1 MEFVSHPL
9 IKPKTVERRS
19 YQLALAASAL
29 LKNTLVV
36 LPTGLG
42 KTVVALLVIASRLHK
57 LEGKILFLA
66 PTKPLVEQHA
76 FFLKRTLNINEDEII
91 SFTGEIPPEKRQR
104 MYEKAKVVVSTP
116 QVIENDII
124 SGKLSLKD
132 FVLAIFD
139 EAHRAVGNYSYVF
152 IAKRFV
158 EESKNPLILAITAS
172 PGSDP
177 ERIREVVKN
186 LFIENIEIRTEY
198 DPDVRKYIAEK
209 KIEWVKVDMPEELE
223 KAKEAFE
230 KVIEIRLKRLERL
243 GFDVEFS
250 SKKELLTLQELVQ
263 AQAVESGDQ
272 VYYEA
277 SSILAEVLKVYH
289 AVELIETQ
297 GVEAAKKYLKR
308 LLKEGRSRGS
318 KAAKNLLEDPVFR
331 EGVVR
336 IAKIK
341 DEHPKINKLM
351 EILEEQFSKNP
362 DSRIIVFTNF
372 RDTADKL
379 LKIVSQK
386 FPASK
391 FIGQAKRDEDV
402 GMSQKEQ
409 IRVLE
414 MFRRGDVK
422 VLIATSVG
430 EEGLDIPETDLVV
443 FYEAVPS
450 EIRAIQRKG
459 RTGRGREGRI
469 VVLITKGTRDEAY
482 YYASLRKEKMM
493 YDMVYR
499 IKYEIERE
507 LEKER
512 VEKAETKTLLD
523 FIASPTIY
531 VDSREMKSGVVKKLI
546 ELGAKVKVEKLDV
559 GDYVLSDR
567 VAVERKT
574 VDDFLESLINK
585 ERDLFGNLIN
595 LKKAYPKA
603 LLIIEGNGLYTRR
616 NVNPNAVRGA
626 LSAIAVDIGIPILFS
641 SNETDTAELLLTIAR
656 REQEY
661 RERPVAL
668 HSGKSKRTLK
678 DEMEYI
684 VSAISNVGP
693 VIAKNLLKEFQ
704 TIEKIA
710 TASVE
715 ELMKVKNVGRKTAES
730 IRRLMTTKYDEAD
743 KIFLEEDTERE

>member
-9 IKPKTVERRS
+9 VKPRTVERRS
-19 YQLALAASAL
+19 YQLSLAASAL

-42 KTVVALLVIASRLHK
+42 KTVVALLVIASRLHNK
-57 LEGKILFLA
+57 GGKVLFLA

-76 FFLKRTLNINEDEII
+76 SFLKRTLNVEEDKIV
-91 SFTGEIPPEKRQR
+91 SFTGEIPPEKREK
-104 MYEKAKVVVSTP
+104 MYKDAQVVVSTP

-124 SGKLSLKD
+124 SGKLSLRD
-132 FVLAIFD
+132 FTLAVFD

-158 EESKNPLILAITAS
+158 EESRDPLILGITAS

-177 ERIREVVKN
+177 ERVKEVVRN
-186 LFIENIEIRTEY
+186 LFIEDIEIRTEY

-209 KIEWVKVDMPEELE
+209 KIEWIKVDMPEELE
-223 KAKEAFE
+223 KAKNSFE
-230 KVIEIRLKRLERL
+230 KVIEVRLKKLERL
-243 GFDVEFS
+243 GFDVDFN
-250 SKKELLTLQELVQ
+250 SKKELLALQELVQ
-263 AQAVESGDQ
+263 SQAVETGDQ

-277 SSILAEVLKVYH
+277 SSILAEILKVYH
-289 AVELIETQ
+289 AIELIETQ
-297 GVEAAKKYLKR
+297 GVEAAKKYLRR
-308 LLKEGRSRGS
+308 LIREGKSRGS
-318 KAAKNLLEDPVFR
+318 KAAKNLLDDPVFR
-331 EGVVR
+331 EGILR
-336 IAKIK
+336 IAKVK
-341 DEHPKINKLM
+341 EEHPKLNKL
-351 EILEEQFSKNP
+351 LEVLEDQFSKNP
-362 DSRIIVFTNF
+362 DSRVIVFTNY
-372 RDTADKL
+372 RDTAEKL
-379 LKIVSQK
+379 HKVLSKKYPV
-386 FPASK
+386 SK
-391 FIGQAKRDEDV
+391 FIGQAKRDEDR

-422 VLIATSVG
+422 VLISTSVG

-493 YDMVYR
+493 YDMIYR
-499 IKYEIERE
+499 IKYELEQ
-507 LEKER
+507 EKEKQSSER
-512 VEKAETKTLLD
+512 VTLLD
-523 FIASPTIY
+523 YIASPTIY
-531 VDSREMKSGVVKKLI
+531 VDSREMRSGVVKRLI
-546 ELGAKVKVEKLDV
+546 DLGAKVKVENLEV

-574 VDDFLESLINK
+574 VEDFLDSLVNK
-585 ERDLFGNLIN
+585 ERNLFANLIK
-595 LKKAYPKA
+595 LKKAYPRS
-603 LLIIEGNGLYTRR
+603 LLIIEGNGLYTKR
-616 NVNPNAVRGA
+616 NINPNAIRGA
-626 LSAIAVDIGIPILFS
+626 LAAIAIDIGVPVMFS
-641 SNETDTAELLLTIAR
+641 LNENDTAEVLLTIAR

-661 RERPVAL
+661 RERSIAL
-668 HSGKSKRTLK
+668 HSGKTKRTLRE
-678 DEMEYI
+678 EMEYV
-684 VSAISNVGP
+684 VSAMSNIGP

-704 TIEKIA
+704 TIERIA

-715 ELMKVKNVGRKTAES
+715 ELMKVKNVGRKTAER

-743 KIFLEEDTERE
+743 KIIVEEDESSDVEL